1 MNLERNIL
9 MNPPPHKLLSTL
21 MQNPSVQNNE
31 LEINDIKM
39 GSPEAAAADDDL
51 YAAAA
56 HALTE
61 AQHALFAARS
71 APRIP
76 TIPVEEAEKQATAYK
91 FRITELEEALKQE
104 QNSSTALRNSLA
116 SAFRLRDL
124 ANATRDAAQQ
134 EVANL
139 KRTYE
144 REVADIKGELAFA
157 KSAHV
162 EEAKLLN
169 AKLALSKTRE
179 IDLKTAEWDREQ
191 AYDEADFHAER
202 IVWSLEQMVGLLKPR
217 QRPPTRRSRVVSNP
231 GKAHAEPFLSNSSA
245 HLSSE
250 SVNPPRRARTEDRQ
264 VPKTTVE
271 SGIKPVLP
279 ISGLPIPVLGRFSPS
294 VSPVITAP
302 LPSHDAS
309 VSTKRQRGDP
319 HPNEDNATKRH
330 CLDVRSSITEPLDP
344 TALLPWTVP
353 APTWNDKNDKGQNTN
368 ATSEVYRQYPSAEI
382 APVTIPHRLQTI
394 PIRSRDPQLAAS
406 RVFGG
411 GI

>member
-1 MNLERNIL
+1 
-9 MNPPPHKLLSTL
+9 MNPAPHKLLFIV
-21 MQNPSVQNNE
+21 MQNPSMQNND
-31 LEINDIKM
+31 LEINDIQM

-51 YAAAA
+51 YATAAR
-56 HALTE
+56 ALTE

-91 FRITELEEALKQE
+91 SRITELEGALKQE

-116 SAFRLRDL
+116 SAFRLRDH

-144 REVADIKGELAFA
+144 REMADIKGELAGA
-157 KSAHV
+157 RSANV
-162 EEAKLLN
+162 EEVKLLN
-169 AKLALSKTRE
+169 AKLALAAKTRE

-202 IVWSLEQMVGLLKPR
+202 IAWSLEQMAALLRPR
-217 QRPPTRRSRVVSNP
+217 RRPPTRRSRVVSNP
-231 GKAHAEPFLSNSSA
+231 GTVHAEPFLSNSSA

-250 SVNPPRRARTEDRQ
+250 SVNPPRRARTQDRQ

-302 LPSHDAS
+302 LPSRDPS
-309 VSTKRQRGDP
+309 VSAKRQRADSP
-319 HPNEDNATKRH
+319 PNEGNATKRH
-330 CLDVRSSITEPLDP
+330 CTDVMSPITKPLDP
-344 TALLPWTVP
+344 TTLPPWTVP
-353 APTWNDKNDKGQNTN
+353 APTWDDKNDTRQQAN
-368 ATSEVYRQYPSAEI
+368 AASEAYRQYLSAEI
-382 APVTIPHRLQTI
+382 APVTIPHRLQSI
-394 PIRSRDPQLAAS
+394 PLRSRDPRLAAS
-406 RVFGG
+406 RVFGA